1 MKDRIKTLSRI
12 PASKLVPHPKNHRT
26 HSDHQKRALQGLLDE
41 IGWADAL
48 LVRETP
54 DGYQILDG
62 HLRQTMTTED
72 IPCLVVDLTDD
83 EADLLLVAHDHIT
96 GMAGID
102 QAKLDDLLAELSC
115 QNADVQALLDELSS
129 ITDEMLLDEG
139 KDYDESCADD
149 VKTVTCPSCGEI
161 IPV

>member
-1 MKDRIKTLSRI
+1 MKDRIKKLSRI
-12 PASKLVPHPKNHRT
+12 PANKLVPHPKNHRT

-48 LVRETP
+48 LVRETA
-54 DGYQILDG
+54 DGFQILDG

-83 EADLLLVAHDHIT
+83 EADLLLATHDAIT
-96 GMAGID
+96 GMAGTD
-102 QAKLDDLLAELSC
+102 QAKLDELLAEISWANPDVLTLLAELS
-115 QNADVQALLDELSS
+115 S
-129 ITDEMLLDEG
+129 ITAEMMLDDG
-139 KDYDESCADD
+139 KEYDESCAND
-149 VKTVTCPSCGEI
+149 VKTVTCPACGEI